1 MDTSVR
7 IGSYSGP
14 AKVGGADALVEFS
27 AHCELDVSGAFE
39 EVTWDGMAFVIDSQ
53 QTSQIVGNHVPIEI
67 EGRTAEVKASGDFL
81 LLEGVHEIR
90 LTGCG
95 APPFEIAVV

>member
-1 MDTSVR
+1 MR

-14 AKVGGADALVEFS
+14 AKVGGVDVLVEFS
-27 AHCELDVSGAFE
+27 AHCGLDVSGAFE
-39 EVTWDGMAFVIDSQ
+39 EVTWDGMAFVLDTDQ
-53 QTSQIVGNHVPIEI
+53 ASQIVGNRVPIEV
-67 EGRTAEVKASGDFL
+67 EGRTAEVCASGDFL
-81 LLEGVHEIR
+81 LLERVHEIR